1 VGAGGTHL
9 LPCLRDFATDERIE
23 NALVAVGNSSNPNH
37 AIRIE
42 PPEPTARPCNA
53 VARHMQARYNRV
65 ARNRP
70 RVAGGWG
77 AGAGARRAWTGGRL
91 IGEAG
96 TMREWSLNAR
106 PLAAVVAASF
116 VHLWVVVA
124 IWLVG
129 YSMSGSAKDKI
140 NTVPLCLGVRG
151 PALRNC
157 VASRVV

>member
-1 VGAGGTHL
+1 
-9 LPCLRDFATDERIE
+9 
-23 NALVAVGNSSNPNH
+23 
-37 AIRIE
+37 
-42 PPEPTARPCNA
+42 
-53 VARHMQARYNRV
+53 
-65 ARNRP
+65 
-70 RVAGGWG
+70 
-77 AGAGARRAWTGGRL
+77 
-91 IGEAG
+91 
-96 TMREWSLNAR
+96 MREWSLNAR